1 MMLQGMKGQEKPRE
15 KYHNPREKDYN
26 TTQPPQ
32 QPPDASSG
40 LPNCAGAPPPPPDGM
55 FLPCSC
61 WERVSKGEDRIGR
74 WAGDRGG
81 QVVEVGR

>member
-1 MMLQGMKGQEKPRE
+1 MMLERRKAKAQEK
-15 KYHNPREKDYN
+15 PREKDYN

-61 WERVSKGEDRIGR
+61 WEGMSKGSRGDKAVERWIGGREDMGR
-74 WAGDRGG
+74 QR
-81 QVVEVGR
+81 RR